1 MSLDYIHSLPYFSY
15 CSFPTA
21 GISTASQPGL
31 FPVLPLLFAPSSP
44 IPQCHL
50 SQDRPRFSQDTS
62 ILSQTTPPLAS
73 LQASAYPS
81 SSAQRPHSPA
91 ELALTHQPQA
101 VRRVL
106 RVAVHLGFLDSS
118 HSVTTS
124 RLCAFNPFT
133 TQGDSFSISEGSFF
147 FSPSLMQMSLEQP
160 LNLGGSG
167 NQPSS
172 PQSSTTGC

>member
-1 MSLDYIHSLPYFSY
+1 MTGTSINPFLSHRLRFQPWLFFVLLSDIEILPILFSKCLLITYILSPISVTALSPLLESQQPPSPACFQSCPF
-15 CSFPTA
+15 CS
-21 GISTASQPGL
+21 
-31 FPVLPLLFAPSSP
+31 VLPLLFAPSSP
-44 IPQCHL
+44 IPQCRL

-62 ILSQTTPPLAS
+62 VLSQTTPSLAS

-101 VRRVL
+101 VHRVL

-124 RLCAFNPFT
+124 RLCAFNP
-133 TQGDSFSISEGSFF
+133 
-147 FSPSLMQMSLEQP
+147 
-160 LNLGGSG
+160 SG
-167 NQPSS
+167 K
-172 PQSSTTGC
+172 GE